1 MSDAENT
8 EKIELNEVMLA
19 MDVVDTLRHQQS
31 LVDRELGTDDHDQAL
46 IAKVR
51 KIYADQGLEVSD
63 AVIASGVKA
72 LREERFTY
80 SPPQKSFQL
89 TLAHLYINR
98 GRWVKRGAVLVAA
111 VLAIYLVYQFFVVA
125 PQRRSLQKAIQ
136 AINLR
141 IDRQRD
147 QISVTKER
155 LARINQSLT
164 KAKEAGSQKASA
176 AARGLVD
183 RVGRDMAAA
192 QEKIQALEK
201 LEITSHVD
209 MNQGAD
215 IAASVTDRLDQRKE
229 LMAALSGHL
238 NNAEKAAT
246 ALDELKILPEK
257 LKDQRDRALDE
268 SRQDDARR
276 QAEKLYNDALTA
288 LGRGDVAAAQKGYAL
303 LKQLYDHLVQEYELR
318 IVSREGSPS
327 GVWRVPQNNP
337 NARNYYVIVE
347 AVTADGKHLA
357 VTVTSEEDG
366 KTETVQQW
374 GMRVSASVFEQIKR
388 DKMDDGIISNN
399 VFGIKKRGYL
409 KPRYLIPTTGGAI
422 NQW

>member
-215 IAASVTDRLDQRKE
+215 ICL
-229 LMAALSGHL
+229 
-238 NNAEKAAT
+238 
-246 ALDELKILPEK
+246 
-257 LKDQRDRALDE
+257 
-268 SRQDDARR
+268 
-276 QAEKLYNDALTA
+276 LYT
-288 LGRGDVAAAQKGYAL
+288 
-303 LKQLYDHLVQEYELR
+303 
-318 IVSREGSPS
+318 SPS
-327 GVWRVPQNNP
+327 PR
-337 NARNYYVIVE
+337 
-347 AVTADGKHLA
+347 D
-357 VTVTSEEDG
+357 ED
-366 KTETVQQW
+366 
-374 GMRVSASVFEQIKR
+374 
-388 DKMDDGIISNN
+388 
-399 VFGIKKRGYL
+399 
-409 KPRYLIPTTGGAI
+409 
-422 NQW
+422 